1 MFPIERKTGIGGKR
15 AILKSISRIW
25 IACLF
30 VLVIHAPASAF
41 QADITGLCFSPG
53 GGCTALVV
61 KEINQARRQI
71 RVMAYS
77 FTSAPIGRAL
87 IRARRRGVDVQVVI
101 DRGNATDR
109 YSEVR
114 FFRNQR
120 IPVYVDAHEELMHD
134 KVMIIDSRIV
144 ITGSFNWTRAAEFY
158 NAENLLVISSPE
170 LAGRYLQNWSLHAG
184 HSALQAPAGSSW

>member
-1 MFPIERKTGIGGKR
+1 MLGGFNKKR
-15 AILKSISRIW
+15 IAGAW

-30 VLVIHAPASAF
+30 VLVLHSPASALE
-41 QADITGLCFSPG
+41 ADIIGLCFSPG
-53 GGCTALVV
+53 GGCTDLAV
-61 KEINQARRQI
+61 KEIDQARKDV

-77 FTSAPIGRAL
+77 FTSAPLGKAL
-87 IRARRRGVDVQVVI
+87 IRARRRGVDVEVII
-101 DRGNATDR
+101 DRQKATGR

-120 IPVYVDAHEELMHD
+120 IPVYLDSREELMHD
-134 KVMIIDSRIV
+134 KVMVIDSRIV

-170 LAGRYLQNWSLHAG
+170 LAGRYLRNWYLHAR
-184 HSALQAPAGSSW
+184 HSVLLAPPGSSFW